1 MSVASE
7 ELEKLAAKAATE
19 AIQFDQ
25 KGLKGTAISKYERA
39 VEILRKLCALYPR
52 SRQNKVYA
60 DYIRQ
65 YERRVKELK
74 EVLDP
79 FEGDAAGKSAKPE
92 DLVLREKPNVT
103 WRDVVGL
110 ADAKKAIEDSIVFP
124 VKRPDLFPLGW
135 PRGILLF
142 GPPGCGKTLLA
153 AATASEIN
161 AAFYS
166 VDAASIMSKWLGES
180 ERNMSKLFETSRL
193 VSENGQPAIVFIDE
207 IDSLVGVRSEEVGGE
222 VRMRNQLMKEMDG
235 IVDKNKKL
243 HVYVIGAT
251 NKPWSLD
258 QPFLRRFQKR
268 IYVPLPD
275 KATRKGMLHLYCG
288 KLLNLSRQ
296 IDFAE
301 LATITEGYSGSDLRD
316 LVQAVHLGVVREFF
330 RSGKAD
336 DRRARLRTITTDDFR
351 NVMNDRRPSVAK
363 DSIVFYEKWFKE
375 FKAL

>member
-7 ELEKLAAKAATE
+7 ELEKLAAKAATQ

-25 KGLKGTAISKYERA
+25 KGLKGMAISKYERA
-39 VEILRKLCALYPR
+39 CEILRKLCALYPR
-52 SRQNKVYA
+52 SRQTQVYV
-60 DYIRQ
+60 DYVRQ

-74 EVLDP
+74 EVLGP
-79 FEGDAAGKSAKPE
+79 FEGDAAVTSAKPE

-110 ADAKKAIEDSIVFP
+110 ADAKKAIEDSIVYP

-153 AATASEIN
+153 AATASEIK

-180 ERNMSKLFETSRL
+180 ERNVAKLFETSRL
-193 VSENGQPAIVFIDE
+193 VSENGQPSIIFIDE

-251 NKPWSLD
+251 N
-258 QPFLRRFQKR
+258 
-268 IYVPLPD
+268 
-275 KATRKGMLHLYCG
+275 TRKGMLHLYCG